1 MRLRKT
7 LIGLFTMMLLL
18 SFVFDSTS
26 VFASEQSQADFSTE
40 DLTDTT
46 EEITIE
52 EEMTEETVMSD
63 EKAEEFAAD
72 QTTSKKNAKKQTSDK
87 KAEKKLKAEKAKSK
101 KLYTDKQLRLMSCI
115 IFCEA
120 GAEPYAGK
128 LAVGIVVKNRM
139 ESSAYPDTIS
149 GVVYQP
155 YQFTPARSGALSRAL
170 ARYDAGGFTSANE
183 KACIKAAKEA
193 LSGNKTVKVNKKE
206 VNMKSYLFFSVYVS
220 GCRLKIGGH
229 MFK

>member
-1 MRLRKT
+1 MKLRKT
-7 LIGLFTMMLLL
+7 LVGLFTLLLLL
-18 SFVFDSTS
+18 SFTLESASTYA
-26 VFASEQSQADFSTE
+26 FASEQSETGFSTE

-46 EEITIE
+46 EELIE
-52 EEMTEETVMSD
+52 ETAEDLTEVLAEKEEKDLEANKTDSKKTSKKQSSD
-63 EKAEEFAAD
+63 EK
-72 QTTSKKNAKKQTSDK
+72 TKKKV
-87 KAEKKLKAEKAKSK
+87 EKKKKK
-101 KLYTDKQLRLMSCI
+101 KLYTERQLRLMASI

-139 ESSAYPDTIS
+139 ESSAYPDTLSEVI
-149 GVVYQP
+149 YQP
-155 YQFTPARSGALSRAL
+155 YQFTPARSGALSKAL
-170 ARYDAGGFTSANE
+170 ARYDAGGFTSQNE
-183 KACIKAAKEA
+183 KDCIKAAKAA
-193 LSGNKTVKVNKKE
+193 LSGTKTVKVNGKE